1 MIMLTRALTE
11 THVQH
16 VMKDFLEHML
26 SFFTASDEF
35 KERITVDTQRPG
47 TSKG

>member
-1 MIMLTRALTE
+1 MIMLTRTLKE

-16 VMKDFLEHML
+16 VMKAYLEHML
-26 SFFTASDEF
+26 SFLTVSDEF

-47 TSKG
+47 T